1 MTLRDFGWH
10 RVYNLTKVRETVGV
24 SRVNEATVSI
34 RDLRL
39 KFPEIREQIREYG
52 EVIITDNGV
61 PSYVLKLLPKT
72 PAKEPEPVDYWAR
85 LSRQK
90 SKPLTAEQTKSLHEE
105 NRGD

>member
-1 MTLRDFGWH
+1 MQ
-10 RVYNLTKVRETVGV
+10 EP
-24 SRVNEATVSI
+24 TVSI

-39 KFPEIREQIREYG
+39 KFPAIRDRIREHG

-61 PSYVLKLLPKT
+61 PAYSLKPLPKVH
-72 PAKEPEPVDYWAR
+72 PKAPEPVDYWAR

-105 NRGD
+105 NRGDR